1 MQINSLL
8 GIQYVRVSQIDM
20 GDIREAY
27 QEMFDSP
34 LEEGVKK
41 ETSGDYRKLLLRY
54 SF

>member
-1 MQINSLL
+1 M
-8 GIQYVRVSQIDM
+8 RVSQIDM